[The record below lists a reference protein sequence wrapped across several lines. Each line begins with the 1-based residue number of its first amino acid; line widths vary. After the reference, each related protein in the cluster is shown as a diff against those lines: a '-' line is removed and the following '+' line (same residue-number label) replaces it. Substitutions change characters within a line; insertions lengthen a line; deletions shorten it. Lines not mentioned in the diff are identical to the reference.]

1 MKKICDIYI
10 QPHPLFDKGKGGYII
25 GTATGRKY
33 DSFSE
38 LIANEPIT
46 MIKYPKR
53 KEVKL

>member
-1 MKKICDIYI
+1 MEIIVK
-10 QPHPLFDKGKGGYII
+10 PHPLFDKGKGGKII
-25 GTATGRKY
+25 GTATGRDY

-53 KEVKL
+53 KEE